1 MYMTQEKLRRVV
13 TAAVVAGT
21 TLFVVLLSVLVY
33 QFVTIS
39 VYNKRI
45 AKIEQ
50 ENAALEESI
59 AKQESDLE
67 YYGSELGKF
76 WLAMEQGFV
85 LGQGK

>member
-1 MYMTQEKLRRVV
+1 MTQEKLRRVV

-21 TLFVVLLSVLVY
+21 TLFVILLSVLVY
-33 QFVTIS
+33 QIVTIS

-45 AKIEQ
+45 EKIDGEIAELEQ
-50 ENAALEESI
+50 TIE
-59 AKQESDLE
+59 KQESDLD
-67 YYGSELGKF
+67 YYSSELGKF

>member
-1 MYMTQEKLRRVV
+1 MTQEKLRRVV

-21 TLFVVLLSVLVY
+21 TLFVILLSVLVY
-33 QFVTIS
+33 QIVTIS

-45 AKIEQ
+45 EKIDSEIAELEQ
-50 ENAALEESI
+50 SI
-59 AKQESDLE
+59 EKQESDLD
-67 YYGSELGKF
+67 YYSSELGKF